1 MQLYEYQREAVNQ
14 AKEILQQHGI
24 VYLAMGMRTGKTI
37 TSLTIASELN
47 CRHVLVLC
55 SNENVKKT
63 FTSTCLRINESI
75 TLYLS
80 SHHPTT
86 IEKFSSYIFD
96 CIIVDEAHNFKAF
109 PRTNQRQKALR
120 NIVLNNRKRG
130 NNPYIILL
138 SGTPTPESYSDLFH
152 QLWSVGKETHK
163 NFYAFAHEFVNVKEK
178 RVNATQII
186 NDYSDCSEEYMKRL
200 EHLFVVVSQEEAGIL
215 TQKRFRMIKTN
226 NYITE
231 LINELIK
238 TKTLT
243 IANNVIFADNNSREM
258 QIIRQLCGGVVYKD
272 DKSFIEISTI
282 KIETLKELF
291 KQYHKTLIYYY
302 YQAEREM
309 LLKYL
314 KEIVTENLDEA
325 KSTDKHFIAQM
336 TSIREGITFPEC
348 DAIIYYNVDFSAIT
362 FLQSQERAS
371 LQSKDAVDIV
381 YLCSSDFPGKKLSFE
396 EMVLNVLRKKKRFTD
411 TIYGNIKN
419 GTLHPYQLFGIS
431 G

>member
-1 MQLYEYQREAVNQ
+1 MQLYEYQREAVTE

-55 SNENVKKT
+55 SNKNVEKSFIETLKHV
-63 FTSTCLRINESI
+63 NKSI
-75 TLYLS
+75 TLYTS
-80 SHHPTT
+80 SHHPIT
-86 IEKFSSYIFD
+86 ISKLSNYLYD

-109 PRTNQRQKALR
+109 PRPNQRQKALR
-120 NIVLNNRKRG
+120 NIVLNNRKKG
-130 NNPYIILL
+130 SNPYIILL

-186 NDYSDCSEEYMKRL
+186 NDYSDCSEEYMKQL

-215 TQKRFRMIKTN
+215 TQKNFRVIKTN
-226 NYITE
+226 NNITG
-231 LINELIK
+231 LVNKLIK

-243 IANNVIFADNNSREM
+243 IASDVIFADNNSREM
-258 QIIRQLCGGVVYKD
+258 QIVRQLCGGFVYKD
-272 DKSFIEISTI
+272 DKTYIEISTA
-282 KIETLKELF
+282 KIEMLVRLMNGYK
-291 KQYHKTLIYYY
+291 KMLIYYY

-314 KEIVTENLDEA
+314 KEKVTEDLDEA
-325 KSTDKHFIAQM
+325 KMTDKHFIAQM
-336 TSIREGITFPEC
+336 TSMREGITFPEC
-348 DAIIYYNVDFSAIT
+348 DAIFYYNVDFSAIT

-381 YLCSSDFPGKKLSFE
+381 YLCSSDFPKKNMSFE

-411 TIYGNIKN
+411 SIYGNIRQ
-419 GTLHPYQLFGIS
+419 Y
-431 G
+431 

>member
-1 MQLYEYQREAVNQ
+1 
-14 AKEILQQHGI
+14 
-24 VYLAMGMRTGKTI
+24 
-37 TSLTIASELN
+37 
-47 CRHVLVLC
+47 
-55 SNENVKKT
+55 
-63 FTSTCLRINESI
+63 
-75 TLYLS
+75 
-80 SHHPTT
+80 
-86 IEKFSSYIFD
+86 
-96 CIIVDEAHNFKAF
+96 
-109 PRTNQRQKALR
+109 
-120 NIVLNNRKRG
+120 
-130 NNPYIILL
+130 
-138 SGTPTPESYSDLFH
+138 
-152 QLWSVGKETHK
+152 
-163 NFYAFAHEFVNVKEK
+163 
-178 RVNATQII
+178 
-186 NDYSDCSEEYMKRL
+186 MKRL

-215 TQKRFRMIKTN
+215 TQKKFRVIKTN
-226 NYITE
+226 NNITG

-258 QIIRQLCGGVVYKD
+258 QIVRQLCGGFVYKD

-314 KEIVTENLDEA
+314 KESVTENLDEA
-325 KSTDKHFIAQM
+325 KTTGNHFIAQM
-336 TSIREGITFPEC
+336 TSMREGITFPEC

-381 YLCSSDFPGKKLSFE
+381 YLCSSDFQNKKLSFE
-396 EMVLNVLRKKKRFTD
+396 EIVLNVLRKKKRFTD
-411 TIYGNIKN
+411 SIYGNIKN
-419 GTLHPYQLFGIS
+419 GMLHPYQLLGIS

>member
-1 MQLYEYQREAVNQ
+1 
-14 AKEILQQHGI
+14 
-24 VYLAMGMRTGKTI
+24 MGMRTGKTI
-37 TSLTIASELN
+37 TSLAIASELN
-47 CRHVLVLC
+47 CRYVLVLC
-55 SNENVKKT
+55 SNENVKKS
-63 FTSTCLRINESI
+63 FTATELSLNTSL

-86 IEKFSSYIFD
+86 IEKFNGYVFD

-120 NIVLNNRKRG
+120 NIVLNNRKKG

-163 NFYAFAHEFVNVKEK
+163 NFYAFAKEFVNVKEK

-200 EHLFVVVSQEEAGIL
+200 EHLFVVVSQKEAGIL
-215 TQKRFRMIKTN
+215 TQKRFIMIKTN
-226 NYITE
+226 NKITE
-231 LINELIK
+231 LIAELIN
-238 TKTLT
+238 TKTFAVT
-243 IANNVIFADNNSREM
+243 NDVVYADNNSREM
-258 QIIRQLCGGVVYKD
+258 QIVRQLCGGFVYRD
-272 DKSFIEISTI
+272 DKTYIEISTA
-282 KIETLKELF
+282 KIEMLKYLMIEY
-291 KQYHKTLIYYY
+291 KKILIYYY

-314 KEIVTENLDEA
+314 KDKVTEDLDEA
-325 KSTDKHFIAQM
+325 KTTDKHFIAQM
-336 TSIREGITFPEC
+336 TSMREGITFPEC
-348 DAIIYYNVDFSAIT
+348 DAIVYYNVDFSAIT

-381 YLCSSDFPGKKLSFE
+381 YLCSSDFPRKNMSFE
-396 EMVLNVLRKKKRFTD
+396 EIVLNVLQKKKRFTD
-411 TIYGNIKN
+411 AIYSNIKT
-419 GTLHPYQLFGIS
+419 GILHPYQLFWIS